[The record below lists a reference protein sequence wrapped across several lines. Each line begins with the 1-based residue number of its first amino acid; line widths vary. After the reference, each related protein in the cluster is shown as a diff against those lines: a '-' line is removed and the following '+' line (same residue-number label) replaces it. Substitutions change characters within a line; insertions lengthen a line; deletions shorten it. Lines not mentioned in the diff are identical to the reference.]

1 MSDAPDT
8 NKRNRIVGAVVSAL
22 AAGATVIGAYVAA
35 SAQEAVPV
43 PTVQDTVR
51 ASIVDAAV
59 ALRTMGYDEAQ
70 VVAATVARTNGP
82 PEAVGPVARGAFGKE
97 NRDPRSL
104 RSVAAVV
111 PVSVAQAPA
120 AWASIAEAHCAP
132 LRLAGSSTD
141 LHAACM
147 DANAVEQGQP
157 LCLADGTPAGWV
169 VRQQVTAAHAE
180 RLGSLIAEVPETWV
194 GCPEVAP

>member
-35 SAQEAVPV
+35 SAQEQVTV

-59 ALRTMGYDEAQ
+59 ALRSMGYDEAG
-70 VVAATVARTNGP
+70 VVAATVQRTNGP
-82 PEAVGPVARGAFGKE
+82 PDQVGPVARGAFGRRD
-97 NRDPRSL
+97 RDPRSL

-111 PVSVAQAPA
+111 PVAVADAPA

-132 LRLAGSSTD
+132 LRLAGNSTD
-141 LHAACM
+141 LHAECM
-147 DANAVEQGQP
+147 DRNAVEQGAAM
-157 LCLADGTPAGWV
+157 CLADGTPAGWV

-180 RLGSLIAEVPETWV
+180 RLGSLIAEVPATWTT
-194 GCPEVAP
+194 CPQALP